1 MRWRPTGSACSRSP
15 GGTWRPITRSGAEAE
30 RELTLLGLVAMS
42 DPPRPEVVDAVAACR
57 RAGIRIYMIT
67 GDYGLTAEAIARRV
81 GIVGDGVV
89 RIVNGA
95 DLDAMTTSSSPA
107 SLWRASSC
115 CSPACR
121 PEHKMRVVAALQDRG
136 EVVAVTGDGVN
147 DAPALKRASI
157 GVSMGRAAP
166 TSPGPPPS

>member
-1 MRWRPTGSACSRSP
+1 
-15 GGTWRPITRSGAEAE
+15 
-30 RELTLLGLVAMS
+30 LTLLGLVAMS
-42 DPPRPEVVDAVAACR
+42 DPPRPEVTDAVAACR

-81 GIVGDGVV
+81 GIVGDGAV
-89 RIVNGA
+89 RIVNGQ
-95 DLDAMTTSSSPA
+95 DLDAMSDEQLAGVALDSEQLLFA
-107 SLWRASSC
+107 RV
-115 CSPACR
+115 R

-157 GVSMGRAAP
+157 GVSMGEGRHRRR
-166 TSPGPPPS
+166 PGRLRHDLAR